1 MKPNRDAAALA
12 ASLTSAAAAPLQSPP
27 KPQELAPILVEA
39 QKPVSVPKEAPRQP
53 KQQAKVKVMAD
64 TVGITLRPS
73 RELLNDYTVEAG
85 DRTKRE
91 GRVISA
97 QEIMLEV
104 LHRGRPKVKS

>member
-12 ASLTSAAAAPLQSPP
+12 AKLTSAAAAPLQPP
-27 KPQELAPILVEA
+27 PRLPEPAPILDEV
-39 QKPVSVPKEAPRQP
+39 QRPMPVPREEQP
-53 KQQAKVKVMAD
+53 QTKRQAKVKVMAD

-73 RELLNDYTVEAG
+73 RELLNDYTMEAG
-85 DRTKRE
+85 ERTKRE

-104 LHRGRPKVKS
+104 LLRGRPKVKS